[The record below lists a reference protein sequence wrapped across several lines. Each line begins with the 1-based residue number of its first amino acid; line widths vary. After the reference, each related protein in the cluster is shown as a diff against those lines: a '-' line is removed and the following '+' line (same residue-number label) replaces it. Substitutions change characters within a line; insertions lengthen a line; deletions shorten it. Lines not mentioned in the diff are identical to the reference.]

1 MHKQAHV
8 LASWRLL
15 IEHESKESK
24 NMEIT
29 LIPQRQEHWTWK
41 EENARE
47 CAHEE
52 RELRSLA
59 ENPVVLALAS
69 ALGIGARE
77 AAVMAQKRARARAN
91 TRAA

>member
-1 MHKQAHV
+1 
-8 LASWRLL
+8 
-15 IEHESKESK
+15 
-24 NMEIT
+24 MEIT
-29 LIPQRQEHWTWK
+29 LIPQKQEHWTWK

-47 CAHEE
+47 CAREE
-52 RELRSLA
+52 RELRALA
-59 ENPVVLALAS
+59 ENPIVLALAS